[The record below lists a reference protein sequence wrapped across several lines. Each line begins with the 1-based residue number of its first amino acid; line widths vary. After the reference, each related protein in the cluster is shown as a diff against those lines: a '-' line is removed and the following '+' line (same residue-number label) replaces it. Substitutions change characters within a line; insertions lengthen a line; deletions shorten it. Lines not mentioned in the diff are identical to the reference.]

1 MIDELHVILIELILE
16 NLNRTFATDVRV
28 TEMLRNVNI

>member
-1 MIDELHVILIELILE
+1 MIDELHVILIKLILK
-16 NLNRTFATDVRV
+16 NLNRTFAADVGV